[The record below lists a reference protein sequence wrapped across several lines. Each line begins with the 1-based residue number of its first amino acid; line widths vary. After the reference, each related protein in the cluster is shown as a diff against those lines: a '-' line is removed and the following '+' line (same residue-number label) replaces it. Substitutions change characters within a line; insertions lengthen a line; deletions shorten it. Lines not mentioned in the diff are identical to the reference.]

1 MNSIFKKTK
10 KEGLSLRLTFVVMLV
25 LFLTM
30 TAVLLTISFRT
41 ISSFHQLSLATDDYI
56 SLQEAATGLMSA
68 SDYLTEEAQ
77 AYTVIGDRTH
87 LDNYLTEANQ
97 TRRRDKAIE
106 VMESHLPDSPAL
118 ERLKNAMVESVA
130 LMDTE
135 YYAMRLTLDSQ
146 GDKDIP
152 QALTGIKISA
162 EDSAL
167 SVSEKK
173 SLAEQMMH
181 DDGYNQQ
188 KDKIRTAFNEC
199 IEELKSVMHQ
209 NQDSLE
215 QQTHTN
221 LIWMVILIIAETIGL
236 VLMLWLT
243 TRLGINPLLRAVE
256 HIKHDRELPIVGAN
270 EFRYLAGTYN
280 KMYAAYKR
288 SIEHLSFKASHDE
301 LTGAFNRAGY
311 DLIIKSVDLKSTAFL
326 LIDADQFKYVND
338 HYGHETGDH
347 VLKHITNTLKKRFR
361 SDDYICRLGGDEF
374 VVLMIHVN
382 KNCKRMIKQ
391 KVEQIN
397 TDLAN
402 ADNDLPKM
410 SISVGVS
417 LCNESNDVQ
426 EVYREADA
434 ALYKVKQNGRRG
446 CCFYTSDIES

>member
-1 MNSIFKKTK
+1 MKNLVKKAN
-10 KEGLSLRLTFVVMLV
+10 KEGVSLRLTFVIMLTV
-25 LFLTM
+25 FLAM

-87 LDNYLTEANQ
+87 LDNYLTEAQQ
-97 TRRRDKAIE
+97 TRRRDNAID
-106 VMESHLPDSPAL
+106 VMENHLPDSPAL
-118 ERLKNAMVESVA
+118 ERLKNAMAESLT

-135 YYAMRLTLDSQ
+135 YYAMRLILDAQ

-152 QALTGIKISA
+152 EALTGIKLSA

-167 SVSEKK
+167 SASEKK

-181 DDGYNQQ
+181 DEEYNKQ

-199 IEELKSVMHQ
+199 IEELKSVMHH

-215 QQTHTN
+215 KHTYIS
-221 LIWMVILIIAETIGL
+221 LIWMVILIIIETIGL

-256 HIKHDRELPIVGAN
+256 HIKNDRELPIVGAN

-280 KMYAAYKR
+280 KMYLAYKK

-311 DLIIKSVDLKSTAFL
+311 DLIVKSIDLKSTAFL

-338 HYGHETGDH
+338 HYGHETGDR
-347 VLKHITNTLKKRFR
+347 VLKHITYVLRSRFR

-417 LCNESNDVQ
+417 LCSDSSDTQ
-426 EVYREADA
+426 QVYREADA